1 MNLLKHWYK
10 IAAVLILLYVLIAG
24 LLVPLKPGILNAEPY
39 LLSSNTTNKIAIE
52 GYNSHY
58 QEGNSSLEI
67 WLKLDSVNGVKA
79 QNINVID
86 DTHLEAEIPISFD
99 FSEAN
104 TEGVILV
111 HNDKDGTAIL
121 PGMRLRNIVENQ
133 NPSQLSGTQGSIVS
147 LPNIFYTKPG
157 WQFPF
162 REFLHETIR
171 NTFFHV
177 AIWMAMFFLAIV
189 AVVYSI
195 LELRNHNPLTDIKA
209 ASFTSITILY
219 GLIGIA
225 TGSVWAKTAW
235 GAFWTTDVK
244 LNMATVAILVY
255 LAYLILRS
263 SIQDQDQ
270 RARVSAAYN
279 VFAFVAMI
287 PLIFVIPRLPNVD
300 SLHPGNGG
308 NPALGGEDLDNALR
322 MVFYPAI
329 IGLILLGI
337 WLSNL
342 RTRVESIRNKID

>member
-10 IAAVLILLYVLIAG
+10 IAAVLIMLYVLIAG
-24 LLVPLKPGILNAEPY
+24 LLVPLKPGVLSAEPY
-39 LLSSNTTNKIAIE
+39 ILSSHTTNKISIE
-52 GYNSHY
+52 GYNSNY
-58 QEGNSSLEI
+58 LEGETSLEI
-67 WLKLDSVNGVKA
+67 WLKLDSLTGVKA
-79 QNINVID
+79 QNIQVID
-86 DTHLEAEIPISFD
+86 ETHLQAEIPID
-99 FSEAN
+99 FTFPEKNAN
-104 TEGVILV
+104 GVLYV
-111 HNDKDGTAIL
+111 HNDIDGTAIL
-121 PGMRLRNIVENQ
+121 PNFRLRNIVNSQDGNQ
-133 NPSQLSGTQGSIVS
+133 ALSSDVGIVS
-147 LPNIFYTKPG
+147 LPNIFHTKSG

-177 AIWMAMFFLAIV
+177 AIWMAMFFLATV
-189 AVVYSI
+189 ALVYSI
-195 LELRNHNPLTDIKA
+195 LELRSHNPLTDIKA
-209 ASFTSITILY
+209 SSLTSITILY

-225 TGSVWAKTAW
+225 TGSIWAKTAW

-263 SIQDQDQ
+263 SIQDYDQ

-279 VFAFVAMI
+279 VFAYAAMI

-329 IGLILLGI
+329 IGLILLGF

-342 RTRVESIRNKID
+342 RTRIETIRNKLK

>member
-1 MNLLKHWYK
+1 MKLQKHWYK
-10 IAAVLILLYVLIAG
+10 IAAVLILLYVLVAG
-24 LLVPLKPGILNAEPY
+24 LLVPLKPGIMSVEPY
-39 LLSSNTTNKIAIE
+39 ILKSNSVNKIAVE

-58 QEGNSSLEI
+58 TEEEKTLKV
-67 WLKLDSVNGVKA
+67 WLKLDSLKGIEASNVK
-79 QNINVID
+79 VID
-86 DTHLEAEIPISFD
+86 DNNLEATFSFGSRFPAD
-99 FSEAN
+99 K
-104 TEGVILV
+104 TTGTLLV
-111 HNDKDGTAIL
+111 HSENDGTAVL
-121 PGMRLRNIVENQ
+121 PNFRLINQ
-133 NPSQLSGTQGSIVS
+133 EQVGSQSNSDGAVTN

-162 REFLHETIR
+162 RPLLHETIR

-177 AIWMAMFFLAIV
+177 AIWMAMFFLATV
-189 AVVYSI
+189 SLVYSI

-225 TGSVWAKTAW
+225 TGSIWAKTAW
-235 GAFWTTDVK
+235 GAFWTADVK

-255 LAYLILRS
+255 LAYIILRS
-263 SIQDQDQ
+263 AIQDQDQ

-279 VFAFVAMI
+279 VFAYLAMI
-287 PLIFVIPRLPNVD
+287 PLIFVIPRMSSVD

-322 MVFYPAI
+322 YVFYPSI

-337 WLSNL
+337 WMSNL
-342 RTRVESIRNKID
+342 RIRVESLLNKET